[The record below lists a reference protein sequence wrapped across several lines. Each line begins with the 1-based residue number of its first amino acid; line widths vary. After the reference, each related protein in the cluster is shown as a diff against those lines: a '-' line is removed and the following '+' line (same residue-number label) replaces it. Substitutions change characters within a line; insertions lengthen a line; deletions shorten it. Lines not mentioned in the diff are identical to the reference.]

1 MDQKQDNKDTTP
13 KKVAEP
19 GYQESTAA
27 SRTDQKAAH
36 GDQQTARGDQ
46 KAAHG
51 DQQTARTDQKAAR
64 GDQQTARGNQ
74 QAASSDREA
83 ARARKERRKRR
94 EAARRR
100 RQWQVRLRMIL
111 LVVILAA
118 VAGVGV
124 SALLIHRRNVNEQ
137 EAALASSRRTAE
149 EQAAFE
155 AAAEETATAASTGK
169 EDTASGLTGKKTE
182 DAGAQK
188 SKKTE
193 DATAEASRK
202 KAKEDA
208 ATEASRKKAQED
220 AAAEASRKK
229 AEEEGALAASRK
241 AAQEKK
247 EKEEAGKI
255 PGLNDSY
262 DFKTTDATTDV
273 PEDIDSEYAVIVD
286 LKTGTVIAG
295 REYEIPI
302 NPASMTKV
310 LTLLVAVENI
320 DESKLDTDTYEIHTG
335 ITDYVFANQMSQV
348 GFDIGDTPSIRS
360 LLYGT
365 ILPSGADAA
374 LALAEYTAGS
384 EEKFVGLMNKKLEEL
399 GISDTAHFTNVVG
412 AFADDHYCSALDMAT
427 IMRAAIDNELC
438 REVLSCRYYEV
449 PRSLDE
455 DAEVIGISNWFL
467 RRIED
472 KDTHGTVVC
481 GKTGFTNEAG
491 NCAVSYQESD
501 DGGHYICVTAQAPG
515 GWPCIYDHVEL
526 YETFTN

>member
-1 MDQKQDNKDTTP
+1 MAQIQDNQDTKTP
-13 KKVAEP
+13 KAAEAGRGNGTGP
-19 GYQESTAA
+19 SSADRRDAGGNRKPAGADRQMTESD
-27 SRTDQKAAH
+27 RQ
-36 GDQQTARGDQ
+36 
-46 KAAHG
+46 
-51 DQQTARTDQKAAR
+51 AAR
-64 GDQQTARGNQ
+64 
-74 QAASSDREA
+74 E
-83 ARARKERRKRR
+83 RKQRRKRR
-94 EAARRR
+94 EAALRRR
-100 RQWQVRLRMIL
+100 SRQVRLRMIL
-111 LVVILAA
+111 LCAVIAA
-118 VAGVGV
+118 AACVGV
-124 SALLIHRRNVNEQ
+124 SALLIHRRNVKEQ
-137 EAALASSRRTAE
+137 EAALASLRKTAE

-155 AAAEETATAASTGK
+155 VTAEEAALADSRQK
-169 EDTASGLTGKKTE
+169 AEEAALEASR
-182 DAGAQK
+182 QK
-188 SKKTE
+188 
-193 DATAEASRK
+193 AEEAALAASRK
-202 KAKEDA
+202 KAE
-208 ATEASRKKAQED
+208 EADK
-220 AAAEASRKK
+220 EASRKK
-229 AEEEGALAASRK
+229 AEEAALAASKK
-241 AAQEKK
+241 AAEEKK

-255 PGLNDSY
+255 QGLNESY
-262 DFKTTDATTDV
+262 DFKTTKETVGV
-273 PEDIDSEYAVIVD
+273 PDDLDSEYAVLVD
-286 LKTGTVIAG
+286 LKKGTVISG
-295 REYEIPI
+295 RDYETPI

-320 DESKLDTDTYEIHTG
+320 DTSKLDTDTYEIHTG
-335 ITDYVFANQMSQV
+335 ITDYVFTNQMSQV

-384 EEKFVGLMNKKLEEL
+384 EEEFVALMNKKLKEL

-412 AFADDHYCSALDMAT
+412 AFDDDHYCSALDMAT

-438 REVLSCRYYEV
+438 RDVLSCKYYEV

-472 KDTHGTVVC
+472 KDTHGTVVG

-491 NCAVSYQESD
+491 NCAVSYQVSD